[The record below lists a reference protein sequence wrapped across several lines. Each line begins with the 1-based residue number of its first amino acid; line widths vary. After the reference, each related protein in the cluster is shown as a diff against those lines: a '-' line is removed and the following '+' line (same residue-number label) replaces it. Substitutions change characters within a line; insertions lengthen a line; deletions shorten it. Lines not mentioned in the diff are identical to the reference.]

1 VIGRAAAAVALAA
14 CLAGCGVP
22 APTSPPALDVGGTAT
37 TATASPLVVAMSDAT
52 RPTRIRIP
60 AISAESSLTKT
71 VGVDAA
77 NVIQVPDVAHPEQA
91 AWYRYSVVPG
101 QLGPA
106 VIVGHING
114 GGHQGVFAHLAEVKP
129 GDTAEV
135 TLSNH
140 KVLTFTVQATALPA
154 KTAFPTQAV
163 YGDTRTAALRLLS
176 CGGRLDRAHHRYLDQ
191 VIVFAD
197 LTAVRDSP

>member
-1 VIGRAAAAVALAA
+1 VTARAAAVVALLV
-14 CLAGCGVP
+14 CLAGCGSP
-22 APTSPPALDVGGTAT
+22 APTSPPDLGGAGTAT
-37 TATASPLVVAMSDAT
+37 TATTSPLVVAMSDAT

-60 AISAESSLTKT
+60 AIGADSTLNKT
-71 VGVDAA
+71 VGVDAS
-77 NVIQVPDVAHPEQA
+77 NVIQVPPVEHPEQA

-106 VIVGHING
+106 VILGHING
-114 GGHQGVFAHLAEVKP
+114 GGHQGVFARLAQVKV

-140 KVLTFTVQATALPA
+140 KVLTFTVQATDLTP
-154 KTAFPTQAV
+154 KTAFPTAAV

-176 CGGRLDRAHHRYLDQ
+176 CGGRLDKEHHRYLDQ
-191 VIVFAD
+191 VIVYAD
-197 LTAVRDSP
+197 LTSVRDSP

>member
-1 VIGRAAAAVALAA
+1 MIGRAAAAVALAA
-14 CLAGCGVP
+14 CLAGCGNP
-22 APTSPPALDVGGTAT
+22 APTSPPAPVGDVTAT
-37 TATASPLVVAMSDAT
+37 SAPSRPLTVAMSDST

-60 AISAESSLTKT
+60 GIGADSSLTK
-71 VGVDAA
+71 VGVDAD
-77 NVIQVPDVAHPEQA
+77 NVVQVPDEAHPEQA

-106 VIVGHING
+106 VILGHING
-114 GGHQGVFAHLAEVKP
+114 GGRLGVFARLAEVKV
-129 GDTAEV
+129 GDTVEV

-176 CGGRLDRAHHRYLDQ
+176 CGGRLDRTHHRYLDQ
-191 VIVFAD
+191 VIVYAD
-197 LTAVRDSP
+197 LTSVRDAR

>member
-14 CLAGCGVP
+14 CLAGCGSP
-22 APTSPPALDVGGTAT
+22 APTSPPAGAGTAT
-37 TATASPLVVAMSDAT
+37 TATTSPLVVAMSDST

-60 AISAESSLTKT
+60 TIGADSTLNKT

-77 NVIQVPDVAHPEQA
+77 QVIEVPPVEHPEQA

-114 GGHQGVFAHLAEVKP
+114 GGHLGVFARLAEVKP
-129 GDTAEV
+129 GDTVEV
-135 TLSNH
+135 TLSNR

-176 CGGRLDRAHHRYLDQ
+176 CGGRLDREHHRYLDQ
-191 VIVFAD
+191 VIVYAD
-197 LTAVRDSP
+197 LTSVRDSP

>member
-1 VIGRAAAAVALAA
+1 MIGRAAAAVALAA
-14 CLAGCGVP
+14 CLAGCGSP
-22 APTSPPALDVGGTAT
+22 APTSPPAPAGAGTAT
-37 TATASPLVVAMSDAT
+37 TATASPLVVAMSDST

-60 AISAESSLTKT
+60 GIGADSTLTKT
-71 VGVDAA
+71 VGVDAGQ
-77 NVIQVPDVAHPEQA
+77 VIEVPPIEHPEQA

-114 GGHQGVFAHLAEVKP
+114 GGHLGVFARLAEVKV
-129 GDTAEV
+129 GDPVEV
-135 TLSNH
+135 SLSNG
-140 KVLTFTVQATALPA
+140 KVLTFTVAATALPA

-191 VIVFAD
+191 VIVYAD
-197 LTAVRDSP
+197 LTSVRDQP